1 VARRKGWWIVEDELK
16 RIMADVLEVNAD
28 KISKES
34 SMETIASW
42 DSLKHMELMVAIE
55 ENFDITML
63 SMDEIVEM
71 TTFPKIIEILQNK
84 KSEMVEL

>member
-1 VARRKGWWIVEDELK
+1 MENNLK
-16 RIMADVLEVNAD
+16 RIMSDVLEIGAD
-28 KISKES
+28 QINEES

-55 ENFDITML
+55 ENFDIPML

-71 TTFPKIIEILQNK
+71 TRFSAIIGILQSK
-84 KSEMVEL
+84 KP

>member
-1 VARRKGWWIVEDELK
+1 MEDKLK